1 MPGEPAKSFRAA
13 VQAKSLALTA
23 ELSLKRETSAADV
36 RHQARTL
43 APWVDAVQISDN
55 PWAWTQMSA
64 LAASS
69 LLLDAGLDPVPI
81 LTCRDR
87 NRIALTSDLLGL
99 RALGVRSV
107 MLMRGHRV
115 PQNHPLPAATVFHL
129 SGRELI
135 ALASELNEDETG
147 AAGDRLFIGTGA
159 RAFRPNAGWRADS
172 LKDRAAA
179 GAEFLQTQLCF
190 NLDLLRYYL
199 SRLVDLK
206 ITWDYSVIVSL
217 TPLPSV
223 KTAQWIRDHLSDSK
237 IPAAVMQRLEDAE
250 DPRAE
255 GIAICAELMREIS
268 TIPGIS
274 GIHLMTT
281 GDADAIAESIATSG
295 LREQE
300 PAG

>member
-1 MPGEPAKSFRAA
+1 MPGQPAKSFRAA
-13 VQAKSLALTA
+13 VQSKSLALTA
-23 ELSLKRETSAADV
+23 ELSLKRETSAADI
-36 RHQARTL
+36 RNQANTL
-43 APWVDAVQISDN
+43 APWVDAIQISDN

-69 LLLDAGLDPVPI
+69 LLLEAGVDPVPI

-99 RALGVRSV
+99 RALGVRSI

-115 PQNHPLPAATVFHL
+115 PRNHPLPAATVFDL

-135 ALASELNEDETG
+135 ALAAELNEDETG
-147 AAGDRLFIGTGA
+147 AAGDRLFLGTGA

-172 LKDRAAA
+172 LKDRAVA

-190 NLDLLRYYL
+190 NLDLLKDYL

-217 TPLPSV
+217 TPLPSAS
-223 KTAQWIRDHLSDSK
+223 TARWILDHFSDSK
-237 IPAAVMQRLEDAE
+237 IPAAVMQRLENADDE
-250 DPRAE
+250 REE
-255 GIAICAELMREIS
+255 GIAICAELMREMA
-268 TIPGIS
+268 TIPGVS

-281 GDADAIAESIATSG
+281 GDAAAIVESIERSG
-295 LREQE
+295 ISQT
-300 PAG
+300 